1 MAKRAFLSVFDKSGI
16 VDFAKG
22 LIDLGFEILSTG
34 GTQRE
39 LENAGLAVTNVSDI
53 TGFPECLDGRVKT
66 LHPKIHAGI
75 LAMRGN
81 KEHMKQLEELGVDTI
96 DVVAVNLY
104 PFKQTIS
111 KPDVTLE
118 DAIENIDI
126 GGPTMLRAAAKNWQ
140 DVASIVDSA
149 DYETVLNELRET
161 GAVSRETKFRL
172 CAKVFETTAAYDA
185 LISQYLRKQ
194 LDTEELPEKLTLT
207 YEKQQD
213 MRYGENPHQKAAFYR
228 EPLYVPGSLAN
239 AEQLNGKELS
249 FNNINDT
256 AGALDCLREFEET
269 TVVGVKHANPC
280 GVGSAETVYDAYL
293 KAYECDPVS
302 IFGGIVA
309 CNREIDEKTAAQMSK
324 IFLEI
329 VVAPSYTKEALD
341 ILCQKKNLRV
351 LRLPDIAAKLPKDG
365 IDTKK
370 VLGGLLVQGLNDQM
384 FDGEFKVVTKRKPT
398 DEEMENLEFAF
409 KVVKYVKSNGIAIA
423 KGMGTLGIGPG
434 QTNRIW
440 AAEMALERS
449 GEEAKGAV
457 MASDAFFPF
466 DDCVEAAAKA
476 GITAIIQPGGSIRDE
491 DSIKKCD
498 ENGIAMVFTGIRHF
512 RH

>member
-1 MAKRAFLSVFDKSGI
+1 M
-16 VDFAKG
+16 
-22 LIDLGFEILSTG
+22 
-34 GTQRE
+34 
-39 LENAGLAVTNVSDI
+39 
-53 TGFPECLDGRVKT
+53 
-66 LHPKIHAGI
+66 
-75 LAMRGN
+75 
-81 KEHMKQLEELGVDTI
+81 
-96 DVVAVNLY
+96 
-104 PFKQTIS
+104 
-111 KPDVTLE
+111 
-118 DAIENIDI
+118 
-126 GGPTMLRAAAKNWQ
+126 
-140 DVASIVDSA
+140 
-149 DYETVLNELRET
+149 
-161 GAVSRETKFRL
+161 
-172 CAKVFETTAAYDA
+172 FETTAAYDA

-207 YEKQQD
+207 YEKQQG

-370 VLGGLLVQGLNDQM
+370 VLGGLLVQ
-384 FDGEFKVVTKRKPT
+384 E
-398 DEEMENLEFAF
+398 
-409 KVVKYVKSNGIAIA
+409 
-423 KGMGTLGIGPG
+423 
-434 QTNRIW
+434 
-440 AAEMALERS
+440 
-449 GEEAKGAV
+449 
-457 MASDAFFPF
+457 
-466 DDCVEAAAKA
+466 
-476 GITAIIQPGGSIRDE
+476 
-491 DSIKKCD
+491 
-498 ENGIAMVFTGIRHF
+498 
-512 RH
+512 

>member
-81 KEHMKQLEELGVDTI
+81 KEHMKQLGELGVDTI

-207 YEKQQD
+207 YEKQQG